1 MLLRYLEPDARDLC
15 VDEVPQV
22 NSIWKEKRRNLTA
35 AIGRVLED
43 YSLVKFRP
51 LNIKDE
57 ESIIYLLFT
66 IDKCI
71 QYGEDL
77 DVRVK
82 DFDPPEP
89 DDDSDI

>member
-1 MLLRYLEPDARDLC
+1 
-15 VDEVPQV
+15 V
-22 NSIWKEKRRNLTA
+22 NSVWKERRRHLTA

-43 YSLVKFRP
+43 YSLVKFCP

-57 ESIIYLLFT
+57 ESIIDLLFT
-66 IDKCI
+66 IDNCI

-77 DVRVK
+77 DVRVT

-89 DDDSDI
+89 DDDYDSNEKFNELREELGL